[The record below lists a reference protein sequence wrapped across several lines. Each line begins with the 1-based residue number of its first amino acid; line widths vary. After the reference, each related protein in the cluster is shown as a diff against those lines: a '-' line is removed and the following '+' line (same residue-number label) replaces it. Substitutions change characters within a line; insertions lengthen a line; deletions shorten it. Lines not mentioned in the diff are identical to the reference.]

1 MDISYDYY
9 RIFYYVAKC
18 KNFTQ
23 AAELLLNNQPNIT
36 RSIKNLE
43 AALGCTLFIRTNR
56 GVSLTPEGEKL
67 YDHIAIA
74 FEQIRAGEEEVSLDR
89 SLQRGIISIGSSE
102 TALHSLL
109 FQVLKN
115 FRKTYPGIRLKISN
129 YSTSQAIAAL
139 KNGTVDL
146 AVVTGPTGA
155 KRPLQEIRLKTIQ
168 EIPVCGPSFVE
179 LKDRLLHLYELIRYP
194 LICLARE
201 TITYEFYNHFFLE
214 HGLSLTPDM
223 EVATADQILPMVKND
238 LGIGFLPDTFA
249 EEAIRKQEIY
259 PLRLAE
265 KIPER
270 FICLVKHSGHTLII
284 AAREL
289 EKMLLF
295 PD

>member
-146 AVVTGPTGA
+146 AVVTGPTCA

-270 FICLVKHSGHTLII
+270 FICLVKHSGHTLNI

>member
-146 AVVTGPTGA
+146 AVVTGPTDA

-179 LKDRLLHLYELIRYP
+179 LKDRLLHLHELIRYP

-270 FICLVKHSGHTLII
+270 FICLVKHSGHTLNI